1 MAGKKIVP
9 TIRGRNVSLVAAM
22 NAHGIIHT
30 NVIDDRICN
39 VSRFLKNFGFF
50 EFHIKNIS
58 CLK

>member
-1 MAGKKIVP
+1 MAGKKIVLP

-30 NVIDDRICN
+30 NVIDDRTCN
-39 VSRFLKNFGFF
+39 ENKFLKNFGFF

-58 CLK
+58 